1 MIKHFNE
8 HSILL
13 YILRFWKCF
22 QDDIQVSSS
31 SMENPKS
38 SEPNNDEFA
47 TFLFT
52 VIFILASIFAI
63 GAILRMND
71 NTEF

>member
-1 MIKHFNE
+1 MIKQFNE
-8 HSILL
+8 NSNLL

-31 SMENPKS
+31 YMENPKS
-38 SEPNNDEFA
+38 SEPDNDEFA

-52 VIFILASIFAI
+52 VIIILASIFAI